1 MSDDDPFEGV
11 PFLGDLAKMLQQQGD
26 QSWAAASQMAMSVA
40 TGGEAEPNVDPLARI
55 QLEELGRVAELQIER
70 VSGLTSSIGGRAV
83 KIEPVTRAQ
92 WVQRSLPAYREL
104 LEKVAG
110 SIAGPPPTT
119 AGVEGDEGSPADLF
133 GGLMAMMGPMMMGMA
148 TGSMVGHLARTSFGQ
163 YDLPIPRPEGDDLM
177 VIAVNLDEFAEQWSL
192 PDDDL
197 RLWVCLHELAHHAVL
212 GVRHVG
218 GRLRSLLEQYA
229 AGFEPD
235 PRALEER
242 LGDLDLGAI
251 GADPTA
257 AAAGLGGIDSLFG
270 DPEALLGAVR
280 SPAQEQ
286 LLPQLHGLVAVVTGI
301 VDHYV
306 DESSRSLL
314 GDADRISEALR
325 RRRVTEDQSTR
336 FVHQLLG
343 IELTAE
349 DVERGHDFVAGVIER
364 RGPDALGRLW
374 ESETMLPTPNEV
386 DAPGLWLARID
397 L

>member
-1 MSDDDPFEGV
+1 MSDSDPFEGI

-26 QSWAAASQMAMSVA
+26 QSWAAAGQMAMAVA
-40 TGGEAEPNVDPLARI
+40 TGGEPEPNVDPLVRI
-55 QLEELGRVAELQIER
+55 QLEELARVAELQIDR

-83 KIEPVTRAQ
+83 KVEPVTRAQ
-92 WVQRSLPAYREL
+92 WVQRSLPVYRDL

-110 SIAGPPPTT
+110 SISGPPPST
-119 AGVEGDEGSPADLF
+119 EGDEDAPADLF
-133 GGLMAMMGPMMMGMA
+133 AGLMAMMGPMMMGMA
-148 TGSMVGHLARTSFGQ
+148 AGSMVGHLARTSFGQ
-163 YDLPIPRPEGDDLM
+163 YDLPIPRPEGDGLM
-177 VIAVNLDEFAEQWSL
+177 VIVANLDEFAEQWSL

-197 RLWVCLHELAHHAVL
+197 ALWVCLEELAHHAVL

-229 AGFEPD
+229 AGFQPD

-242 LGDLDLGAI
+242 LGDLDLGAM
-251 GADPTA
+251 GADPSA
-257 AAAGLGGIDSLFG
+257 GAAGLSGLDSLFG

-286 LLPQLHGLVAVVTGI
+286 LLPELHGLVAVITGV

-306 DESSRSLL
+306 DEASRSLL

-325 RRRVTEDQSTR
+325 RRRVTEGESTR
-336 FVHQLLG
+336 FVQQLLG

-349 DVERGHDFVAGVIER
+349 EVGRGHHFVAGVVER
-364 RGPDALGRLW
+364 DGPEALERLW
-374 ESETMLPTPNEV
+374 ESETMLPTPSEV